1 MSHLANTRMPQSAL
15 WEPAVPAKN
24 IPASNVGEYSSY
36 FRNSLNAMF
45 REEGEERNRFLQ
57 QLQEDRWTADR
68 IREELDRAQD
78 AESLGTVMR
87 KLRRRI
93 MMGLILR
100 DITGSI
106 EFAEVLQVMSDF
118 AEAVIQKTVYVHAV
132 ELAERFG
139 VPHSSLGVPQDL
151 LVVGMGKLG
160 GRELNVSSDIDLIFF
175 YDEDGECKPTERFPK
190 QRKILTNREFYER
203 LSKKIIPAIS
213 DITYDGFVFR
223 VDMRLRPNG
232 DSGPIVGSSE
242 MLEEYLMT
250 QGRDWERF
258 AWSKGRIVS
267 APVFTSQEQFETQA
281 KNLKDIVRPFV
292 YRKYLDFGAI
302 SALTDLHAKIRAATK
317 QKALTGL
324 KNGTNVKL
332 GRGGIREIEFIVQTF
347 QVIRGGRNP
356 KIRERSTLKALDVI
370 AKEGLMEPA
379 KVEQLKQAYVFLRNL
394 EHAIQYVDDQ
404 QTQLLPD
411 NPEQK
416 AKIAAMMGFAPEVL
430 EEQLKDANNFV
441 ADSFDAIFQTKSDET
456 ADPWPIGWERGDE
469 ASRPALVELL
479 QMKGFVKPDEVA
491 SALLGLTRLRT
502 FRMINPSAKE
512 RLIKLAKKVISN
524 IDNFI
529 APNKNKISKEELIER
544 FFNLFGA
551 IAGRSTYVSLLSQY
565 PQAMLK
571 VGKVL
576 GTSKWATDY
585 LIRHPILLDELLD
598 ERITYVDDYTP
609 VDTTGYMDRTRDRLA
624 QVDENDQETRM
635 NLLREC
641 HHARLFRL
649 LIADLEGRFSVE
661 RLADHLSA
669 LADSTLEIAIEE
681 AWKTVPGIFR
691 EIPKFGIVAY
701 GKLGGKELGYASDLD
716 LIFLYDDDHP
726 DAEKIY
732 IRFARRLMN
741 WLTVTTSSGVLFD
754 IDMRLRPNGES
765 GMLVSSLDAYKKYER
780 NEDGTGAWLWEHQA
794 LTRGRFSAGDVDI
807 GREFEQFRKEILA
820 KPRDPKETA
829 EEVLKMR
836 QRMRDGH
843 PNTTSLFDVK
853 HDQGGMVDIEFMVQY
868 LVLAHA
874 SEHPELMNNFGNI
887 KLLSM
892 MEEAGLL
899 PEGRGLEIGDAY
911 RRYRKF
917 QHEFRLNAPD
927 SIPVRVE
934 REEFEQEIALVKETW
949 NYVFPSD
956 IK

>member
-1 MSHLANTRMPQSAL
+1 MSQTEL
-15 WEPAVPAKN
+15 WGLEAPSKKVTCSCVA
-24 IPASNVGEYSSY
+24 EYSTY
-36 FRNSLNAMF
+36 LRNCLNAMTP
-45 REEGEERNRFLQ
+45 ENSQERQELIQ
-57 QLQEDRWTADR
+57 QLKEDVWTLER
-68 IREELDRAQD
+68 IKQELDKAQD
-78 AESLGTVMR
+78 SETLDTVMR

-100 DITGSI
+100 DVTG
-106 EFAEVLQVMSDF
+106 EADFNEVVRVMSDL
-118 AEAVIQKTVYVHAV
+118 AEAVIQKTVAVHAV

-139 VPHSSLGVPQDL
+139 VPYSPLGVPQDL

-160 GRELNVSSDIDLIFF
+160 GKELNVSSDIDLIFF
-175 YDEDGECKPTERFPK
+175 YDEEGECKPTERFPK
-190 QRKILTNREFYER
+190 QRKVLSNREFYER
-203 LSKKIIPAIS
+203 LAKKIIAAIS

-267 APVFTSQEQFETQA
+267 GPVFASQEQFDIQV
-281 KNLKDIVRPFV
+281 KNIQDIVRPFV

-356 KIRERSTLKALDVI
+356 EIRERSTLKALDLL
-370 AKEGLMEPA
+370 AKEALLDAEKA
-379 KVEQLKQAYVFLRNL
+379 ARLKEAYIFLRNL

-404 QTQLLPD
+404 QTQLFPD
-411 NPEQK
+411 NSEQK
-416 AKIAAMMGFAPEVL
+416 AKIAAMMGFTPDVL
-430 EEQLKDANNFV
+430 EEQLKTVNNFV
-441 ADSFDAIFQTKSDET
+441 ADSFDAIFQTKTDEN
-456 ADPWPIGWERGDE
+456 ADPWPIGWERGE
-469 ASRPALVELL
+469 ETSRPALVELL
-479 QMKGFVKPDEVA
+479 QTKGFSKPEDVA
-491 SALLGLTRLRT
+491 SALLGLTRLRV
-502 FRMINPSAKE
+502 FRMINPGAKE
-512 RLIKLAKKVISN
+512 RLIKLTKKVIN
-524 IDNFI
+524 CVDDFI
-529 APNKNKISKEELIER
+529 APNKSKITKEELIER
-544 FFNLFGA
+544 YFNLLGA

-565 PQAMLK
+565 PQAMKK

-576 GTSKWATDY
+576 GASKWATEY

-598 ERITYVDDYTP
+598 DRITYVDDYTP
-609 VDTTGYMDRTRDRLA
+609 VDTTGYMDRTRERLA
-624 QVDENDQETRM
+624 QVDERDQETRM

-681 AWKTVPGIFR
+681 AWKTVPGTFR
-691 EIPKFGIVAY
+691 DIPKFGIVAY

-716 LIFLYDDDHP
+716 LIFLYEDDHP

-794 LTRGRFSAGDVDI
+794 LTRGRFCAGDVEI
-807 GREFEQFRKEILA
+807 GREFEKFRNEILS
-820 KPRDPKETA
+820 KERDPKETA

-843 PNTTSLFDVK
+843 PNTTPLFDVK
-853 HDQGGMVDIEFMVQY
+853 HDKGGMVDIEFMVQY
-868 LVLAHA
+868 LVLVNANKF
-874 SEHPELMNNFGNI
+874 PQLLNNFGNI

-899 PEGRGLEIGDAY
+899 PPGRGMEIGDAY
-911 RRYRKF
+911 RRFRKF
-917 QHEFRLNAPD
+917 QHEFRLNAPE

-934 REEFEQEIALVKETW
+934 SEEFEKEIALVRDTW
-949 NYVFPSD
+949 NYVFPQTNDCLNAVQKS
-956 IK
+956 